1 MAASDANK
9 VNKMKSQV
17 IKYIS
22 TAVIIAGSLAM
33 SGCSTIGKEEF
44 TCANM
49 KKGGVCAG
57 PRDIYELTNNRESL
71 ENLTQEDLA
80 RQKGYTE
87 DGHENHV
94 HEQYDKNEDPYVAGA
109 NLPAR
114 QSNGVV
120 VYEERTNEQQSRES
134 YQGAKVI
141 PQTRYETSPESP
153 FGAWP
158 NNGEPLAPEALAVM
172 SEPKPMRILVS
183 SYTDPA
189 GFLTLPG
196 YIYVE
201 VEPKTWRIGNS
212 ANFRPTRVV
221 PLQMR
226 KQSQQEMV
234 EQEQRRKGVSPLN
247 IITQPKS
254 ASN

>member
-1 MAASDANK
+1 
-9 VNKMKSQV
+9 MKSQS
-17 IKYIS
+17 ITIRS
-22 TAVIIAGSLAM
+22 TAAILLAGSLAM
-33 SGCSTIGKEEF
+33 SGCTTIGKENF
-44 TCANM
+44 TCENM

-57 PRDIYELTNNRESL
+57 ARDVYELTNNRESL

-80 RQKGYTE
+80 HQKGYAI
-87 DGHENHV
+87 DGHEGHV
-94 HEQYDKNEDPYVAGA
+94 HAQYEASEDRYIAGA
-109 NLPAR
+109 ELPSQ
-114 QSNGVV
+114 QSGEIV
-120 VYEERTNEQQSRES
+120 VYEERTNEQHSRDS
-134 YQGAKVI
+134 YQAAKVI
-141 PQTRYETSPESP
+141 PQTRYETSPENP
-153 FGAWP
+153 FSAWP

-196 YIYVE
+196 YVYVE

-226 KQSQQEMV
+226 KQSQQEMIQ
-234 EQEQRRKGVSPLN
+234 QEQRRKGVSPLN
-247 IITQPKS
+247 IITQPPTTGK
-254 ASN
+254 